1 MSTFEFFRYRSL
13 LLALV
18 TVSFS
23 FLPGVLAKSQDV
35 GELPAIGQI
44 NFFGYGGIDLQRVEA
59 ALPIH
64 IGAVL
69 TIEGLE
75 STQNLIEQRITTVIG
90 HGPTNIDFVCC
101 DENHHLLVFIG
112 LGGTTSHKLSFRPIA
127 KGTDSLQP
135 AALGLYQQDLDALT
149 LATERGSAA
158 EDDSKGYALATDPA
172 LRKIQTAIRAYA
184 LQRAPEFERVL
195 KNAADTQQRV
205 VSAALLGYSQ
215 RSSSQIQGLADAV
228 LDSEPEVRNNAV
240 RALMVLASVKQSDLR
255 KLNVE
260 PVEALL
266 LSGVWSD
273 RNKASLLLDQ
283 LTASR
288 DPDMLRKLHTTSL
301 DAIIEGAS
309 WHGDPGHAGAFVIL
323 LGRIAGLPEERL
335 FPTPDAEAI
344 AEIIKQARAA
354 Y

>member
-1 MSTFEFFRYRSL
+1 MSAFDTSRYWSL
-13 LLALV
+13 LFAI
-18 TVSFS
+18 TASFS
-23 FLPGVLAKSQDV
+23 FLPGVPAKSQAIS
-35 GELPAIGQI
+35 EIPAIGQI
-44 NFFGYGGIDLQRVEA
+44 NFFGYGGIDLQPIEA
-59 ALPIH
+59 ALPIQV
-64 IGAVL
+64 GAVL
-69 TIEGLE
+69 KIEALE
-75 STQNLIEQRITTVIG
+75 STQGLIEQRIRTVIG

-101 DENHHLLVFIG
+101 DDNHHLLVFIG
-112 LGGTTSHKLSFRPIA
+112 LGGTTSHKPSFHPIP

-135 AALGLYQQDLDALT
+135 AALRLYQHDLDALM
-149 LATERGSAA
+149 LATKRGSVA

-172 LRKIQTAIRAYA
+172 LRKIQTAMRAYA
-184 LQRAPEFERVL
+184 LDRAPEFERVL
-195 KNAADTQQRV
+195 KNAADTQQRL

-215 RSSSQIQGLADAV
+215 RSSSQVQGLADAV

-240 RALMVLASVKQSDLR
+240 RALMVLASVKQTDLR
-255 KLNVE
+255 KLSVE

-288 DPDMLRKLHTTSL
+288 DPAMLRELHTTSL

-323 LGRIAGLPEERL
+323 LGRIAKLPEERL
-335 FPTPDAEAI
+335 FPTPDVEAI
-344 AEIIKQARAA
+344 ADIIKQARAA

>member
-1 MSTFEFFRYRSL
+1 MSAFDTSRCWSL
-13 LLALV
+13 LFALAA
-18 TVSFS
+18 SFS
-23 FLPGVLAKSQDV
+23 FLPGVPARSQTA
-35 GELPAIGQI
+35 GEIPAIGQI
-44 NFFGYGGIDLQRVEA
+44 NFFGYGGINIKPIEA
-59 ALPIH
+59 ALPIQ
-64 IGAVL
+64 IGTVL
-69 TIEGLE
+69 SVETLE
-75 STQNLIEQRITTVIG
+75 STQGLLEQRIRTVLG
-90 HGPTNIDFVCC
+90 HEPTNIDFVCC
-101 DENHHLLVFIG
+101 DENHHLLVYIG
-112 LGGTTSHKLSFRPIA
+112 LGGTTSQNPSFHPIP

-135 AALGLYQQDLDALT
+135 AALRLYKDEMDALM
-149 LATERGSAA
+149 LATKRGSSA

-172 LRKIQTAIRAYA
+172 LRKIQTAMRAYA
-184 LQRAPEFERVL
+184 RDRAPEFERVL
-195 KNAADTQQRV
+195 KNAADFQQRL

-215 RSSSQIQGLADAV
+215 RSSSQVQGLTDAV

-240 RALMVLASVKQSDLR
+240 RALMVLASVKQTDLHQ
-255 KLNVE
+255 LTVE

-273 RNKASLLLDQ
+273 RNKASLLLNQ

-288 DPDMLRKLHTTSL
+288 DPAMLRELHTTAL

-323 LGRIAGLPEERL
+323 LGRIAKLPEERF

-344 AEIIKQARAA
+344 ADIIKQARAA